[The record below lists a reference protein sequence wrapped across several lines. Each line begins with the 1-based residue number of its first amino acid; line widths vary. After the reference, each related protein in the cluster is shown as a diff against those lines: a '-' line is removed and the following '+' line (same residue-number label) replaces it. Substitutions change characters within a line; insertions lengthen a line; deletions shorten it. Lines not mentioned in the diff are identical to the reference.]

1 MTGPAAV
8 LQHRRL
14 RSGLLGLLVAGLI
27 CVLAAPALALA
38 LCPQTS
44 PTRRTVRPT
53 ASAAGCL
60 SMRRTD
66 QPEYGPSSPSTAAA
80 SSLLAAA
87 LLLLPLQDAS
97 AATTPTPRTAAE
109 IDIDLR
115 SVPSLTRR
123 AVQNRE
129 RLTGYLVDTAKS
141 IKPILDLLS
150 ESDTVTVI
158 PPADSKGAIERL
170 VRGDAQAVVNGNPVD
185 VRVESV
191 PGSVIVRITSPALPR
206 LPFLA
211 DGSRAMAIVD
221 DMVDAAPAVTRGAG
235 EVESFLTWGTDEPLL
250 KYKGSALDVLL
261 SGESFPGGPTVG
273 QVGLAAG
280 VAGVGAAYA
289 GSYAYYT
296 SERQKQDEA
305 AREKAA
311 ANKRKAEE
319 RKKKAEEKKR
329 KDQEAKKQ
337 EKAASQVEEEPIVE
351 PEPPQEATTAAS
363 KQTEQQE
370 QADGEAVAE
379 DVKVVE
385 DDRPAEEDD
394 AAGASEDEDGVP
406 ERRRKRDALKRLF
419 KR

>member
-1 MTGPAAV
+1 M
-8 LQHRRL
+8 
-14 RSGLLGLLVAGLI
+14 
-27 CVLAAPALALA
+27 
-38 LCPQTS
+38 
-44 PTRRTVRPT
+44 
-53 ASAAGCL
+53 
-60 SMRRTD
+60 MRTD
-66 QPEYGPSSPSTAAA
+66 RPEHEPSPPSAAAA

-97 AATTPTPRTAAE
+97 AAATATPRTAAE
-109 IDIDLR
+109 VDIDFK

-129 RLTGYLVDTAKS
+129 RLSGYLVDTAKS
-141 IKPILDLLS
+141 IKPILDVLS

-158 PPADSKGAIERL
+158 PPKDTKGAIERL

-211 DGSRAMAIVD
+211 DGSRAMEIVD
-221 DMVDAAPAVTRGAG
+221 DMVDAAPAVAREVG

-250 KYKGSALDVLL
+250 KYRGSSLDVLL
-261 SGESFPGGPTVG
+261 SGEVAPGGPTVG

-296 SERQKQDEA
+296 AERQRQDEA

-311 ANKRKAEE
+311 ANKKKAEE
-319 RKKKAEEKKR
+319 RKRKAEEKKR

-337 EKAASQVEEEPIVE
+337 EEAASQAKEESTVE
-351 PEPPQEATTAAS
+351 PEPEPEPAQQEATAVAS
-363 KQTEQQE
+363 KEEEETQE
-370 QADGEAVAE
+370 PVAE
-379 DVKVVE
+379 DASDVE
-385 DDRPAEEDD
+385 NDQPAEEE
-394 AAGASEDEDGVP
+394 AGASGEEDGVP
-406 ERRRKRDALKRLF
+406 ERKRKRDALRRIF